1 MAISLAGNSVAVT
14 DAATPGAVVYTA
26 GGAGTITR
34 VQVRATNVGST
45 LRVVTL
51 EHDRGGSHPEA
62 TGIVD
67 VVDGFTLLIEGFAT
81 LIWDGVIYG
90 DAADPDTL
98 AVFIDAGTVN
108 ITVVAEVVS

>member
-1 MAISLAGNSVAVT
+1 MTIALVGNSIAVT
-14 DAATPGAVVYTA
+14 DTATPGAVVYTA
-26 GGAGTITR
+26 GGANTITR

-51 EHDRGGSHPEA
+51 EHDRGASHPA
-62 TGIVD
+62 GTGIVD

-90 DAADPDTL
+90 DGADPDTL
-98 AVFIDAGTVN
+98 AVFISAGTVN
-108 ITVVAEVVS
+108 ISVVAEEVS